1 MRVDEKLQ
9 EKLRPWDW
17 AVLVVSVISLVLII
31 WETFVPLPPDTLNQF
46 ILIDRCACAIF
57 MVDVLVRWR
66 RMDWSKKYWKW
77 GWLDVLAAIPL
88 DAAFRAMQAIR
99 IYRFVRLARIIYKF
113 KGVTKGTTLNEKL
126 LAMPGI
132 ALVMTLFST
141 TLIVEV
147 ESEALN
153 PLIKSGGDAIWWA
166 LSTVTT
172 VGYGDMYPVTTKGR
186 FLAAL
191 LMLVGIALFGSI
203 SAYITS
209 KFILPK
215 EARDHENELREIR
228 ALHKEVKELRQT
240 LMEHDNHAS
249 KKADVPP
256 STDIKGL

>member
-1 MRVDEKLQ
+1 
-9 EKLRPWDW
+9 
-17 AVLVVSVISLVLII
+17 
-31 WETFVPLPPDTLNQF
+31 
-46 ILIDRCACAIF
+46 

-88 DAAFRAMQAIR
+88 DGAFRAIQAIR

-132 ALVMTLFST
+132 TLVLILIST

-147 ESEALN
+147 ERSDPKAM
-153 PLIKSGGDAIWWA
+153 IVTGGDAIWWA

-172 VGYGDMYPVTTKGR
+172 VGYGDMYPVTTAGR
-186 FLAAL
+186 FIAAG

-203 SAYITS
+203 SAFVTS
-209 KFILPK
+209 KIILPK
-215 EARDHENELREIR
+215 EIRDHEGELREIR

-249 KKADVPP
+249 KKAEVPP

>member
-1 MRVDEKLQ
+1 MRIDKELQ
-9 EKLRPWDW
+9 EKLKIWDW
-17 AVLVVSVISLVLII
+17 SVLVVSVISLALLI
-31 WETFVPLPPDTLNQF
+31 WETFVTLPPDTLNQF
-46 ILIDRCACAIF
+46 ILIDRYACAIF

-66 RMDWSKKYWKW
+66 RMEWRKKYWKW

-88 DAAFRAMQAIR
+88 DGAFRAIQAIR

-113 KGVTKGTTLNEKL
+113 KGVTKDTTLNEKL

-132 ALVMTLFST
+132 TLVLILIST

-147 ESEALN
+147 E
-153 PLIKSGGDAIWWA
+153 KSDPKAMIVTGGDAIWWA

-172 VGYGDMYPVTTKGR
+172 VGYGDMYPVTTAGR
-186 FLAAL
+186 FIAAG

-203 SAYITS
+203 SAFVTS
-209 KFILPK
+209 KIILPK
-215 EARDHENELREIR
+215 EMRDHEGELREIR

-240 LMEHDNHAS
+240 LMEHDNHAP
-249 KKADVPP
+249 KKAEVPT

>member
-1 MRVDEKLQ
+1 MRMDKELQ
-9 EKLRPWDW
+9 EKLKVWDW
-17 AVLVVSVISLVLII
+17 SVLVVSVISLVLII
-31 WETFVPLPPDTLNQF
+31 WETFVTLPPDTLNRLM
-46 ILIDRCACAIF
+46 LIDRYACVIF

-66 RMDWSKKYWKW
+66 RMDWSRKYWKW

-113 KGVTKGTTLNEKL
+113 KGVTSGTTLNEKI

-132 ALVMTLFST
+132 ALVMILFST

-147 ESEALN
+147 ERKSPTA
-153 PLIKSGGDAIWWA
+153 LIKSGGDAVWWA

-172 VGYGDMYPVTTKGR
+172 VGYGDIYPVTTEGR
-186 FLAAL
+186 FIAAG
-191 LMLVGIALFGSI
+191 LMIVGVALFGSI

-209 KFILPK
+209 KLILPK
-215 EARDHENELREIR
+215 EERDHEGELREIR

-240 LMEHDNHAS
+240 LIEHNNNAS
-249 KKADVPP
+249 KKAEMPP

>member
-1 MRVDEKLQ
+1 MDKELQ
-9 EKLRPWDW
+9 EKLKIWDW
-17 AVLVVSVISLVLII
+17 SVLVVSVISLVLII
-31 WETFVPLPPDTLNQF
+31 WETFVPLPPDTLHQF
-46 ILIDRCACAIF
+46 ILIDRYACAIF

-88 DAAFRAMQAIR
+88 DGAFRAIQAIR

-132 ALVMTLFST
+132 TLVLILIST

-147 ESEALN
+147 ERSDPKAM
-153 PLIKSGGDAIWWA
+153 IVTGGDAIWWA

-172 VGYGDMYPVTTKGR
+172 VGYGDMYPVTTAGR
-186 FLAAL
+186 FIAAG

-203 SAYITS
+203 SAFVTS
-209 KFILPK
+209 KIILPK
-215 EARDHENELREIR
+215 
-228 ALHKEVKELRQT
+228 
-240 LMEHDNHAS
+240 
-249 KKADVPP
+249 
-256 STDIKGL
+256 

>member
-1 MRVDEKLQ
+1 MSIDKGLQ
-9 EKLRPWDW
+9 EKLKAWDW
-17 AVLVVSVISLVLII
+17 SVLVVSVISLVLII
-31 WETFVPLPPDTLNQF
+31 WETFVPPPPDTLNQF
-46 ILIDRCACAIF
+46 ILIDRYACAIF
-57 MVDVLVRWR
+57 MIDVLVRWR
-66 RMDWSKKYWKW
+66 RMNWSRKYWKW

-88 DAAFRAMQAIR
+88 DSAFRAMQAIR

-132 ALVMTLFST
+132 TLVVILIST

-147 ESEALN
+147 ESKAPN
-153 PLIKSGGDAIWWA
+153 AMIKNGGDAIWWA

-172 VGYGDMYPVTTKGR
+172 VGYGDMYPVTTQGR
-186 FLAAL
+186 FIAAG

-203 SAYITS
+203 SAFVTS
-209 KFILPK
+209 KIILPK
-215 EARDHENELREIR
+215 EDRDHEGEMREIR

-240 LMEHDNHAS
+240 LMEHNNAS
-249 KKADVPP
+249 KKAEVPP

>member
-1 MRVDEKLQ
+1 MDKELQ
-9 EKLRPWDW
+9 EKLKVWDW
-17 AVLVVSVISLVLII
+17 SVLVVSVISLVLII
-31 WETFVPLPPDTLNQF
+31 WETFVTIPHDTLNQF
-46 ILIDRCACAIF
+46 ILIDRYACAIF

-66 RMDWSKKYWKW
+66 RMDWSRKYWKW
-77 GWLDVLAAIPL
+77 GWLDVVAAIPL

-113 KGVTKGTTLNEKL
+113 KGVTSGTTLNEKI

-132 ALVMTLFST
+132 ALVMILFST

-147 ESEALN
+147 ERKSPEA
-153 PLIKSGGDAIWWA
+153 LIKSGGDAVWWA

-172 VGYGDMYPVTTKGR
+172 VGYGDIYPVTVEGR
-186 FLAAL
+186 FIAAG
-191 LMLVGIALFGSI
+191 LMIVGVALFGSI

-209 KFILPK
+209 KLILPK
-215 EARDHENELREIR
+215 EDRDHEGELREIR

-240 LMEHDNHAS
+240 LMEHNNNNAS
-249 KKADVPP
+249 KKAEVPP

>member
-1 MRVDEKLQ
+1 MSIDKGLQ
-9 EKLRPWDW
+9 EKLKAWDW
-17 AVLVVSVISLVLII
+17 SVLVVSVISLVLII
-31 WETFVPLPPDTLNQF
+31 WETFVPPPPDTLNQF
-46 ILIDRCACAIF
+46 ILIDRYACAIF
-57 MVDVLVRWR
+57 MIDVLVRWR
-66 RMDWSKKYWKW
+66 RMNWSRKYWKW

-88 DAAFRAMQAIR
+88 DSAFRAMQAIR

-132 ALVMTLFST
+132 TLVVILIST

-147 ESEALN
+147 ESKAPN
-153 PLIKSGGDAIWWA
+153 AMIKNGGDAVWWA

-172 VGYGDMYPVTTKGR
+172 VGYGDMYPVTTQGR
-186 FLAAL
+186 FIAAV

-203 SAYITS
+203 SAFVTS
-209 KFILPK
+209 KIILPK
-215 EARDHENELREIR
+215 EDRDHEGELREIR

-240 LMEHDNHAS
+240 LMEHNNAS
-249 KKADVPP
+249 KKAELPP

>member
-1 MRVDEKLQ
+1 MSIDKGLQ
-9 EKLRPWDW
+9 EKLKAWDW
-17 AVLVVSVISLVLII
+17 SVLVVSVISLVLII
-31 WETFVPLPPDTLNQF
+31 WETFVPLPPDILNRLM
-46 ILIDRCACAIF
+46 LIDYCACGIF

-66 RMDWSKKYWKW
+66 RMGWSKKYWKS

-88 DAAFRAMQAIR
+88 DSAFRAIQAIR
-99 IYRFVRLARIIYKF
+99 IYRFVRLARNIYKF

-132 ALVMTLFST
+132 TLVVILIST

-147 ESEALN
+147 ESKAPN
-153 PLIKSGGDAIWWA
+153 AMIKNGGDAIWWA

-172 VGYGDMYPVTTKGR
+172 VGYGDMYPVTTQGR
-186 FLAAL
+186 FIAAG

-203 SAYITS
+203 SAFVTS
-209 KFILPK
+209 KIILPK
-215 EARDHENELREIR
+215 EDRDHEGEMREIR

-240 LMEHDNHAS
+240 LMEHKNAS
-249 KKADVPP
+249 KKAEVPP

>member
-1 MRVDEKLQ
+1 MSIDKGLQ
-9 EKLRPWDW
+9 EKLKAWDW
-17 AVLVVSVISLVLII
+17 SVLVVSVISLVLII
-31 WETFVPLPPDTLNQF
+31 WETFVPPPPDTLNQF
-46 ILIDRCACAIF
+46 ILIDRYACAIF
-57 MVDVLVRWR
+57 MIDVLVRWR
-66 RMDWSKKYWKW
+66 RMNWSRKYWKW

-88 DAAFRAMQAIR
+88 DSAFRAMQAIR

-132 ALVMTLFST
+132 TLVVILIST

-147 ESEALN
+147 ESKAPN
-153 PLIKSGGDAIWWA
+153 AMIKNGGDAVWWA

-172 VGYGDMYPVTTKGR
+172 VGYGDMYPVTTQGR
-186 FLAAL
+186 FIAAV

-203 SAYITS
+203 SAFVTS
-209 KFILPK
+209 KIILPK
-215 EARDHENELREIR
+215 EDRDHEGELREIR

-240 LMEHDNHAS
+240 LMEHNNAS
-249 KKADVPP
+249 KKAEVPP